1 MSRQGPTRVLV
12 VDDDEDIRNSLKGL
26 FLHALPDVSVSVAAS
41 GIEALDFMREHR
53 VDLLLTDYRM
63 PEMDGLALL
72 SQARRLAPNM
82 ARVLMTAYPD
92 LQVTLRA
99 INDGG
104 IDLFLTKPLDPEHVT
119 SAVRAMLDSE
129 EDRPI
134 RAQTLAKS
142 LRLLRLRAHVKT

>member
-1 MSRQGPTRVLV
+1 MSRPGPSRVLV
-12 VDDDEDIRNSLKGL
+12 VDDDEDIRESVKGL
-26 FLHALPDVSVSVAAS
+26 LLHALPGVSVSVASS
-41 GIEALDFMREHR
+41 GVQALDFLREHR

-72 SQARRLAPNM
+72 RQARRLAPTM

-104 IDLFLTKPLDPEHVT
+104 IDLFLTKPLEPDHVA
-119 SAVRAMLDSE
+119 SAVRGLLESE
-129 EDRPI
+129 EDRPV
-134 RAQTLAKS
+134 RAQTLARS
-142 LRLLRLRAHVKT
+142 LRRLSLRSAARR